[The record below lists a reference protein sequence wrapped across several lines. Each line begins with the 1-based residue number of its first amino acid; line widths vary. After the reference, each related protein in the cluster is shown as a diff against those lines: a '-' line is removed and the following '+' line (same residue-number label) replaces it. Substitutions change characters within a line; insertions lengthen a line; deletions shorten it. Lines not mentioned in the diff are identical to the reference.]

1 MVKQKYPKIKKAL
14 STKIVFGIV
23 TIPFVLYAVS
33 LITPLFYIVI
43 SSFKDSFEY
52 LITPFSFPERWLIE
66 NYIQAFE
73 KLKIEDYNLFTM
85 FFNSLWLTLG
95 GTILSVLVSSMTAYV
110 VAKYKFRLR
119 QFIYSLAIFIM
130 IIPIVGNF
138 PAMYKLM
145 SDLNFR
151 NSPLILLTYTS
162 GFGFNFLILYGNF
175 KSISWSYAEAA
186 FIDGAG
192 HCKTFFNIML
202 PQAKN
207 CLFAIG
213 LIGAIGIWNDY
224 MTPFVYLPDYPT
236 LASGLYRFE
245 SVMAQYGSNYP
256 VYFAGVILSII
267 PILVLFI
274 IFQDTLMSNTVAG
287 GLKG

>member
-1 MVKQKYPKIKKAL
+1 MFRRHHGIKKAT
-14 STKIVFGIV
+14 STKVVFGIM
-23 TIPFVLYAVS
+23 TIFFVLYAVS
-33 LITPLFYIVI
+33 LLIPLAYIVI

-52 LITPFSFPERWLIE
+52 LIHPFSMPETWHFE
-66 NYIQAFE
+66 NYVKAFE

-95 GTILSVLVSSMTAYV
+95 GTLISILVSSMTAYV
-110 VAKYKFRLR
+110 VAKYHFRLR
-119 QFIYSLAIFIM
+119 NFIYSLAIFIM

-145 SDLNFR
+145 NDLHLR

-192 HCKTFFNIML
+192 HCRAFFNIML

-207 CLFAIG
+207 CLLAIG

-245 SVMAQYGSNYP
+245 SIMADYGSDYP
-256 VYFAGVILSII
+256 VYFAGVILSLI